1 MTAETPSMTARR
13 TIVERRQRVVLDMD
27 VGIDDALAILYLA
40 ARPDVEVVALG
51 SVHGNGYIDVTT
63 RNALIV
69 LELAGLG
76 HVPVARGA
84 AEPLEVPLSVATFV
98 HGEDGLGDAAL
109 PDPVRVPTPESAA
122 DQLIRLGV
130 EAPGTLDLLAVGPLT
145 NLGLALRR
153 DPETLARYRSV
164 VIMGGAGMEADDARS
179 IMDANIA
186 HDPDAADLV
195 FATGADITMVG
206 VNVTT
211 PTLLEAPDQ
220 ARIAASDLP
229 HARFA
234 WRILGFYL
242 DFYERFMGR
251 RVASL
256 HDPLA
261 AGILRDPSYVSA
273 SVDAPVGLV
282 ESELGARAVAP
293 VDPSAAVAAR
303 WPTHVVTA
311 VDGPRF
317 VEDFVDAL
325 VAPLPTRPRG
335 PLA

>member
-1 MTAETPSMTARR
+1 MNE
-13 TIVERRQRVVLDMD
+13 RQRVVLDMD

-63 RNALIV
+63 RNALVV

-76 HVPVARGA
+76 HVPVAQGA
-84 AEPLEVPLSVATFV
+84 AEPLEVPLSVATVV
-98 HGEDGLGDAAL
+98 HGDDGLGDTGM
-109 PDPVRVPTPESAA
+109 PDPVGSPTGEHAA
-122 DQLIRLGV
+122 DQIVRLGA
-130 EAPGTLDLLAVGPLT
+130 EAPGTLDLFAVGPLT

-153 DPETLARYRSV
+153 DPDALSRYRSV
-164 VIMGGAGMEADDARS
+164 VIMGGAGLEADDARD

-195 FATGADITMVG
+195 FGSGAAITMVG

-211 PTLLEAPDQ
+211 PTTLEASDQ
-220 ARIAASDLP
+220 ARIAASDQP

-234 WRILGFYL
+234 WRILGFYI
-242 DFYERFMGR
+242 DFYERFLGR

-261 AGILRDPSYVSA
+261 AGILRDPSYITG
-273 SVDAPVGLV
+273 SVDAPVGIIA
-282 ESELGARAVAP
+282 SEKGARAVAP
-293 VDPSAAVAAR
+293 VMPSAAVAHR
-303 WPTHVVTA
+303 RPTHIVTA

-317 VEDFVDAL
+317 VEDFVDAI
-325 VAPLPTRPRG
+325 VSPLPSRAPG
-335 PLA
+335 AAA

>member
-1 MTAETPSMTARR
+1 MPSRR
-13 TIVERRQRVVLDMD
+13 EDVNERQRVVLDMD
-27 VGIDDALAILYLA
+27 VGVDDALAILYLA

-76 HVPVARGA
+76 HVPVAQGA
-84 AEPLEVPLSVATFV
+84 AEPLAVPLSVATFV
-98 HGEDGLGDAAL
+98 HGEDGLGETGM
-109 PDPVRVPTPESAA
+109 PDPVGRPTGEQAA
-122 DQLIRLGV
+122 DQIIRLGL
-130 EAPGTLDLLAVGPLT
+130 EAPGGLDLFAVGPLT

-153 DPETLARYRSV
+153 DPEALARYRSV
-164 VIMGGAGMEADDARS
+164 VIMGGAGLEADDARS

-195 FATGADITMVG
+195 FGSGARITMVG

-211 PTLLEAPDQ
+211 PTTLEAPEQ

-234 WRILGFYL
+234 WRILAFYL
-242 DFYERFMGR
+242 DFYERFLGR

-261 AGILRDPSYVSA
+261 AGILRDPSYVTR
-273 SVDAPVGLV
+273 SVDAPVGIIDT
-282 ESELGARAVAP
+282 EQGARAVAP
-293 VDPSAAVAAR
+293 VSPSAAVALR
-303 WPTHVVTA
+303 RPTRIVTA

-317 VEDFVDAL
+317 VEDLVDAL
-325 VAPLPTRPRG
+325 TSPVPTRTPG
-335 PLA
+335 AVS

>member
-1 MTAETPSMTARR
+1 
-13 TIVERRQRVVLDMD
+13 MD

-51 SVHGNGYIDVTT
+51 SVHGNGYVDVTT

-69 LELAGLG
+69 LELAGLA

-84 AEPLEVPLSVATFV
+84 EQPLEIPLSVATSV
-98 HGEDGLGDAAL
+98 HGDDGLGDAAL
-109 PDPVRVPTPESAA
+109 PDPLGRPSAEAAA
-122 DQLIRLGV
+122 DQIVRLGL

-153 DPETLARYRSV
+153 DPAALARYRSV
-164 VIMGGAGMEADDARS
+164 VIMGGAGPELDDARS

-195 FATGADITMVG
+195 FGSGADITMVG

-211 PTLLEAPDQ
+211 PTLLEAPQQ
-220 ARIAASDLP
+220 ARIAASELP

-234 WRILGFYL
+234 WRILAFYL

-261 AGILRDPSYVSA
+261 AGILRDRSYVTGSL
-273 SVDAPVGLV
+273 DAPVGLV

-293 VDPSAAVAAR
+293 VAPRADVASR
-303 WPTHVVTA
+303 RPTHVVTS
-311 VDGPRF
+311 VDGARF
-317 VEDFVDAL
+317 VEDLVDAL
-325 VAPLPTRPRG
+325 TMPLPSAMGRGSRP
-335 PLA
+335 

>member
-1 MTAETPSMTARR
+1 MND
-13 TIVERRQRVVLDMD
+13 RQRVVLDMD

-51 SVHGNGYIDVTT
+51 SVHGNGYVDVTT
-63 RNALIV
+63 RNALGV

-84 AEPLEVPLSVATFV
+84 SDPLRIPLSVATSV
-98 HGEDGLGDAAL
+98 HGEDGLGDAGM
-109 PDPVRVPTPESAA
+109 PDPKGRPTGEQAA
-122 DQLIRLGV
+122 DQIVRLGA
-130 EAPGTLDLLAVGPLT
+130 EAPGSLDLFAVGPLT

-153 DPETLARYRSV
+153 DPDALARYRSV
-164 VIMGGAGMEADDARS
+164 VIMSGAGLEADDARS

-195 FATGADITMVG
+195 FGSGAAITMVG

-211 PTLLEAPDQ
+211 PTTLEAPDQ
-220 ARIAASDLP
+220 ARIAASDQP

-234 WRILGFYL
+234 WHILGFYL
-242 DFYERFMGR
+242 DFYERFLGR

-261 AGILRDPSYVSA
+261 AGILRDPGYVTA
-273 SVDAPVGLV
+273 SVDAPVGIV
-282 ESELGARAVAP
+282 DSHLGARAVAP
-293 VDPSAAVAAR
+293 VAPTPAVAAR
-303 WPTHVVTA
+303 RPTHIATA
-311 VDGPRF
+311 VDGRRY

-325 VAPLPTRPRG
+325 TRPLPTVASSTPQS
-335 PLA
+335 

>member
-1 MTAETPSMTARR
+1 
-13 TIVERRQRVVLDMD
+13 VNDRQRVVLDMD

-51 SVHGNGYIDVTT
+51 SVHGNGYVDVTT
-63 RNALIV
+63 RNALGV

-84 AEPLEVPLSVATFV
+84 ADPLHVPLSVATHV
-98 HGEDGLGDAAL
+98 HGEDGLGDAGM
-109 PDPVRVPTPESAA
+109 PDPTAQPTGEHAA
-122 DQLIRLGV
+122 DQIVRLGA
-130 EAPGTLDLLAVGPLT
+130 EAPGTLDLFAVGPLT

-153 DPETLARYRSV
+153 DPGALARYRSV
-164 VIMGGAGMEADDARS
+164 VIMGGAGLEADDARD

-195 FATGADITMVG
+195 FGSGAAITMVG

-211 PTLLEAPDQ
+211 PTTLEAPDQ
-220 ARIAASDLP
+220 ERIAASGEP

-234 WRILGFYL
+234 WHILAFYL
-242 DFYERFMGR
+242 DFYERFLGR
-251 RVASL
+251 RAASL

-261 AGILRDPSYVSA
+261 AGILRDPSYVTSA
-273 SVDAPVGLV
+273 VDAPVGIV
-282 ESELGARAVAP
+282 QSEHGARAVAP
-293 VDPSAAVAAR
+293 KTPSAAVAGR
-303 WPTHVVTA
+303 PPTRIATA
-311 VDGPRF
+311 VDGRRF

-325 VAPLPTRPRG
+325 TAPLPSRMAEG
-335 PLA
+335 AS

>member
-1 MTAETPSMTARR
+1 
-13 TIVERRQRVVLDMD
+13 MD

-51 SVHGNGYIDVTT
+51 SVHGNGYVDVTT

-76 HVPVARGA
+76 HVPVAEGA
-84 AEPLEVPLSVATFV
+84 AEPLVIPLSVAEVV
-98 HGEDGLGDAAL
+98 HGEDGLGGAAL
-109 PDPVRVPTPESAA
+109 PDPVGRPTGESAA
-122 DQLIRLGV
+122 DQIIRLGL
-130 EAPGTLDLLAVGPLT
+130 ESPATLDLFAVGPLT
-145 NLGLALRR
+145 NLGAALRR
-153 DPETLARYRSV
+153 DPQALSRFRSV
-164 VIMGGAGMEADDARS
+164 IIMGGAGLEADDARS

-195 FATGADITMVG
+195 FGSGADITMVG

-211 PTLLEAPDQ
+211 PTLLEPADQ
-220 ARIAASDLP
+220 ARIEAGTEA
-229 HARFA
+229 HTRFA

-261 AGILRDPSYVSA
+261 AGILRDPSFIA
-273 SVDAPVGLV
+273 GSVDVPVGLV
-282 ESELGARAVAP
+282 ESHLGARAVGP
-293 VDPSAAVAAR
+293 LRPSPEVAAR
-303 WPTHVVTA
+303 RPTHVVTA
-311 VDGPRF
+311 VEGRRF
-317 VEDFVDAL
+317 VDDFVDAITR
-325 VAPLPTRPRG
+325 PLPGPTR
-335 PLA
+335 ATA